1 MIEGHG
7 DDIYRYGAI
16 RCNFSSNISP
26 FIDTSELRKHL
37 AGRLEVINHYPEPS
51 AHALELLL
59 AKVYDISPDE
69 VLVTS
74 GATDAIYLIAQTLRE
89 EGTFAVKR
97 PTFSEYA
104 DACRMFGYQEAPK
117 GGAVRW
123 LCNPNNPTGELRTID
138 TIKVLSR
145 RHHWLIIDQSYENYL
160 WRKTLSPHDARE
172 MQNVIQIHSM
182 TKRFAI
188 PGLRLGFITA
198 PASIIKR
205 LRANHRPWA
214 VNALAI
220 EAGQWLITHQD
231 PNEQYLIE
239 ELLSESRILANRL
252 RRIFGIHVYP
262 SMTNFMLCSI
272 RQGSAAELKEY
283 LLKNHQFLIRDA
295 SNFEGL
301 KDDIIDMLAGGRS
314 NVDTTGF
321 QNDLSVVHSK
331 DDVLTI
337 LIHLGYLSYDRNEGK
352 CFIPNK
358 EVAGEMEKAVERT
371 NWTNL
376 IIAIKKSEAL
386 LQATLAGDADAV
398 ASGLDVAHDE
408 NTSILSYNDENS
420 LACVLGLAYYYAKN
434 DYVMHREYASGKGYA
449 DLVLIPRKNVSSP
462 ALVIELKYNKDAQA
476 AITQIKNRNYPQ
488 KVAEYTGEIL
498 LVGINY
504 DRGTK
509 RHDCQ
514 IERWVINS

>member
-7 DDIYRYGAI
+7 DDIYHYGAI

-26 FIDTSELRKHL
+26 FIDISELRKHL

-138 TIKVLSR
+138 TIKVLSL

-231 PNEQYLIE
+231 SNEQYLIE

-301 KDDIIDMLAGGRS
+301 KDCHFR
-314 NVDTTGF
+314 
-321 QNDLSVVHSK
+321 
-331 DDVLTI
+331 
-337 LIHLGYLSYDRNEGK
+337 
-352 CFIPNK
+352 
-358 EVAGEMEKAVERT
+358 
-371 NWTNL
+371 
-376 IIAIKKSEAL
+376 IAAQQPE
-386 LQATLAGDADAV
+386 
-398 ASGLDVAHDE
+398 
-408 NTSILSYNDENS
+408 YNDE
-420 LACVLGLAYYYAKN
+420 LVKAIYTFTRLKN
-434 DYVMHREYASGKGYA
+434 G
-449 DLVLIPRKNVSSP
+449 
-462 ALVIELKYNKDAQA
+462 
-476 AITQIKNRNYPQ
+476 
-488 KVAEYTGEIL
+488 
-498 LVGINY
+498 
-504 DRGTK
+504 
-509 RHDCQ
+509 
-514 IERWVINS
+514 